1 MHGTPDS
8 SAPAASAIA
17 HLRAATRIDHEQVDG
32 AYGRF
37 ALDRPDG
44 YRDFLT
50 AHARILP
57 LAERLIDPG
66 ALVAG
71 WQGRTQALRD
81 DLAAMGGEIPAELD
95 FALPPGEAARWGALY
110 VIEGSRLGGAVLAR
124 SVPEGLPAA
133 YLGARHGSGG
143 WRDLLAQ
150 LDAAVGEDFA
160 EAERGAKA
168 MFAAY
173 REAARG

>member
-1 MHGTPDS
+1 MHGTPDN
-8 SAPAASAIA
+8 SAVA
-17 HLRAATRIDHEQVDG
+17 HLRAATRVDHEQVDG

-37 ALDRPDG
+37 ALGTAEG

-81 DLAAMGGEIPAELD
+81 DLAALGGEAPPELD

-133 YLGARHGSGG
+133 YLNARHASGA
-143 WRDLLAQ
+143 WRDLLAR
-150 LDAAVGEDFA
+150 LDAAVGEDRA

-168 MFAAY
+168 MFGAY
-173 REAARG
+173 LEAAKS